1 MNLHEGRLYWP
12 EITDIKEVKTI
23 AYPSKDRQV
32 LVVGSGM
39 SGALSAYRLAKAGYK
54 VLIIDKGGLA
64 QGSTSANTGLI
75 QYMSDKG
82 LAEFSQQIGEE
93 KAVRFYNQSKEAVD
107 TLIDL
112 DDELEEGKTENF
124 LQTASLIL
132 ATEREKVQTI
142 KEEVAMQEA
151 LAYDVA
157 YHNEE
162 DLKALNINAYGGLEA
177 RVDINLNPYSFV
189 NRLLYDG
196 VEKYGLEIITGA
208 RYLSSSKENSH
219 TQVRLEIAGQEE
231 TFNFDKLVI
240 ATGYNP
246 PEEFLPKLSL
256 LEIYKTY
263 VLVSQETEDMA
274 REKDFLVWEMKDP
287 YTYFKRVF
295 ESRYMIGGFDEKSS
309 NIEKED
315 IGKHDQDLTD
325 GFNSMLVEERSI
337 DKEYS
342 YTALFGESKDDI
354 PYMGLD
360 PENDD
365 IFIICG
371 LGGNGTVYSTIA
383 STMVLKWLAGESL
396 EEYETFKIGR

>member
-1 MNLHEGRLYWP
+1 MKLHEGRLYWP
-12 EITDIKEVKTI
+12 EITNIKEVKTVD
-23 AYPSKDRQV
+23 YPSKDRQV

-54 VLIIDKGGLA
+54 VLMVDKGGLA

-82 LAEFSQQIGEE
+82 VAEFSQQIGEE
-93 KAVRFYNQSKEAVD
+93 KAVRFYNQSKEAVAN
-107 TLIDL
+107 LIDL
-112 DDELEEGKTENF
+112 DEELEEALTENF

-132 ATEREKVQTI
+132 ATEEDKVQTI
-142 KEEVAMQEA
+142 EEEVSMQED
-151 LAYDVA
+151 LAYDVT
-157 YHNEE
+157 YHNKE
-162 DLKALNINAYGGLEA
+162 DLKDLNISAYGGLEA

-208 RYLSSSKENSH
+208 RYISSFKEDSH
-219 TQVRLEIAGQEE
+219 TQVRLEISGKEV
-231 TFNFDKLVI
+231 TLNFDKLVI

-256 LEIYKTY
+256 LDIYKTY
-263 VLVSQETEDMA
+263 VLVSQEIEDMA
-274 REKDFLVWEMKDP
+274 REKDYLVWEMKDP

-295 ESRYMIGGFDEKSS
+295 ESRYMIGGFDEKSRT
-309 NIEKED
+309 IEKKD
-315 IGKHDQDLTD
+315 LGKLDHDLKEA
-325 GFNSMLVEERSI
+325 FNSMLVEKRSI

-342 YTALFGESKDDI
+342 YTALFGESKDKL

-360 PENDD
+360 PDNED

-371 LGGNGTVYSTIA
+371 VGGNGTVYSTIA
-383 STMVLKWLAGESL
+383 STMVLKWMAGESL
-396 EEYETFKIGR
+396 EEYDTFKIGR